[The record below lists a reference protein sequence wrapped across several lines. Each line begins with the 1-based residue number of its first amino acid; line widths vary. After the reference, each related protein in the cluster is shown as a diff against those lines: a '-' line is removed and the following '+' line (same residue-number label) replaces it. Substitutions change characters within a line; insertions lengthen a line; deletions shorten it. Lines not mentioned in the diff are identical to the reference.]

1 MSPIAGVEWDRA
13 VQAIGSAR
21 SLLLLGH
28 VSPDGDALG
37 SALGA
42 GLALASLRGER
53 RIEVSFGDDP
63 FIVPANLSWMPGAD
77 QLIPAVDVSPDPEV
91 VVTFDASSI
100 DRLGLLRPVAE
111 QAPLLIGVDHHR
123 SYDGFAEIALVD
135 MQAPATAVVVAEL
148 LDRLDIDLDADI
160 AACLYTGLITD
171 TGSFRYAGTTSTTHA
186 LAGRLLDTGIAFD
199 AIAREVFDAVP
210 FGYLGVLAASL
221 GRCRLEADDL
231 KGHGLVWTSV
241 SAADRAPN
249 KIAFDLVEPII
260 DVVRKASEAE
270 VAMVVKEDDVG
281 DLRVS
286 LRSKGVADVSVVAT
300 ALGGGGH
307 CYAAGFTASSRD
319 VGEVVRAVRNALDG
333 AVDVTGNGSD
343 DGEAELRDPLS
354 PRSHAA
360 DR

>member
-1 MSPIAGVEWDRA
+1 MSPIEGMDWERA
-13 VQAIGSAR
+13 VEAIGSAR

-37 SALGA
+37 SALAA
-42 GLALASLRGER
+42 GLALASLPGER

-77 QLIPAVDVSPDPEV
+77 LLVPAVDVSPDPEV

-100 DRLGLLRPVAE
+100 DRLGILRSIAE

-123 SYDGFAEIALVD
+123 SYDGFAQIGLVD
-135 MQAPATAVVVAEL
+135 VHAPATAVVVAEL
-148 LDRLDIDLDADI
+148 LDRLAIDLDADM

-210 FGYLGVLAASL
+210 FGYLDVLATAL
-221 GRCRLEADDL
+221 GRCQLASDDVQ
-231 KGHGLVWTSV
+231 GHGLVWTSV
-241 SAADRAPN
+241 LAADREPN
-249 KIAFDLVEPII
+249 QIPFDLVEPII

-281 DLRVS
+281 ALRVS
-286 LRSKGVADVSVVAT
+286 LRSKGIADVSAVAI

-307 CYAAGFTASSRD
+307 RYAAGFTAETRVVAD
-319 VGEVVRAVRNALDG
+319 VVKAVRGALDS
-333 AVDVTGNGSD
+333 AVDAPAGHAGSTN
-343 DGEAELRDPLS
+343 AN
-354 PRSHAA
+354 AA